1 MSHKETELK
10 LQVISRDLQ
19 KLRTTR
25 AFRRKSRW
33 EEDLVSVY
41 FDTPKHTLAKNDVT
55 LRVRHNG
62 DNRLQTIKS
71 GGAVNSFRRGEWEHE
86 IKGDAPNLRKAQNTA
101 LAPLLSKKL
110 KHKLKPLFETR
121 IHRTS
126 VPVQRNG
133 SRIEV
138 ALDEGEVRAGRRSA
152 PIGELELELK
162 HGKAGDV
169 FRLAREMGRLV
180 PATLAFK
187 SKSQRGYDLIEK
199 RSNQA
204 VRAEAIKLRPG
215 MSAADAFRTIGRSTL
230 RHISANEP
238 AVERSE
244 SKGVHQMRVGLR
256 RLRAAISLFSK
267 LLVDKQTERI
277 KSELRW
283 LTGELAPAR
292 DLDVYMRS
300 KVEPLRGAAPVKRGM
315 KELTAAVAS
324 RRHAAFARAKRA
336 VASPRYR
343 SLLLDTLQWLEDGEW
358 ARRSRLSTRRPIERF
373 AADIFERRTKKAVKK
388 AKKLRELD
396 ARQGHKLRIAVK
408 KLRYAGDFFGRLFSG
423 HKTKKRLSAYEGSL
437 KKLQDRLGALN
448 DIQVHQKM
456 VPKLALGK
464 PRTNRHERVFAAGV
478 ISRREQ
484 SEIGPLLNSAAK
496 DASKFA
502 QIRPFWT

>member
-1 MSHKETELK
+1 MTHKETELK
-10 LQVISRDLQ
+10 LQVMARDLR
-19 KLRTTR
+19 KLRSAR
-25 AFRRKSRW
+25 AFRRKPLK
-33 EEDLVSVY
+33 EENLVSVY
-41 FDTPKHTLAKNDVT
+41 FDTPKHQLAKNDVT

-62 DNRLQTIKS
+62 DSRLQTIKS
-71 GGAVNSFRRGEWEHE
+71 GGAANSFRRGEWEHE
-86 IKGDAPNLRKAQNTA
+86 IKGDVPDLRKARNTA
-101 LAPLLSKKL
+101 LAPLLTKKL
-110 KHKLKPLFETR
+110 KHKLKPLFKTH

-162 HGKAGDV
+162 RGKARDV
-169 FRLAREMGRLV
+169 FKLAREMGRLV
-180 PATLAFK
+180 PATLALK
-187 SKSQRGYDLIEK
+187 SKSERGYDLIEK

-204 VRAEAIKLRPG
+204 VRAEAIKLRPR

-230 RHISANEP
+230 RHLSANEP
-238 AVERSE
+238 AVESADSE
-244 SKGVHQMRVGLR
+244 AVHQMRVGLR

-267 LLVDKQTERI
+267 LLGGKQTERI
-277 KSELRW
+277 KTELRW

-300 KVEPLRGAAPVKRGM
+300 KVEPMRGATPAKRGM
-315 KELTAAVAS
+315 KELATALAS

-343 SLLLDTLQWLEDGEW
+343 SLLLDTLQWVEDGEW
-358 ARRSRLSTRRPIERF
+358 VRQSPRSGRQPIQQF
-373 AADIFERRTKKAVKK
+373 AADIIDRRTEKAVKK

-396 ARQGHKLRIAVK
+396 ARQRHKLRIAVK

-423 HKTKKRLSAYEGSL
+423 HKAKKRLSAYEDSL
-437 KKLQDRLGALN
+437 KELQDRLGALN
-448 DIQVHQKM
+448 DVQVHQKM
-456 VPKLALGK
+456 VPELASGK
-464 PRTNRHERVFAAGV
+464 PRTNRRERAFAAGV
-478 ISRREQ
+478 VSGREE
-484 SEIGPLLNSAAK
+484 SEIEPLLNSATR

-502 QIRPFWT
+502 QIRSFWT